1 MMNVIELAERD
12 LRKAKTNLEQA
23 QNRPNVPLL
32 DISNLAR
39 ICILREQIVEIL
51 REREGRS

>member
-1 MMNVIELAERD
+1 MTVLELAERD